1 MKKLVCLMIALLLVC
16 SSALAEDVHGLPSA
30 YDFEPLF
37 ENAAELTGSG
47 HQITSK
53 NLTSF
58 EGEIRCTFSVTLSTN
73 VVMNIYVLN
82 ETQETD
88 EIVILGGG
96 GDANESLSFLNAI
109 GEVLYSTG
117 AISDMQDVG
126 DVLELLD
133 FFDNLQDGDENSIE
147 INGIEYGYLVSSA
160 LGCMMFYARIPE

>member
-1 MKKLVCLMIALLLVC
+1 MKKVCAFLLALTLMC
-16 SSALAEDVHGLPSA
+16 SSTLAETFQGLPSV

-37 ENAAELTGSG
+37 ENAAALTGSG

-53 NLTSF
+53 NLTSSQ
-58 EGEIRCTFSVTLSTN
+58 GTIRNTFSVTLSSN
-73 VVMNIYVLN
+73 VIMNICVLN

-88 EIVILGGG
+88 EIIILGGG
-96 GDANESLSFLNAI
+96 GDTNESISFLNAI

-126 DVLELLD
+126 NVLELLD
-133 FFDNLQDGDENSIE
+133 FFNNLQDGDENSIE
-147 INGIEYGYLVSSA
+147 INGIEYGYLVSSV